1 MKNFNPGS
9 MVDTKRPY
17 DFANIS
23 FLFLTPIVGFGVG
36 SWYILNYG
44 ITWLEILNCFIM
56 YMLTGI
62 GITAGYHRYYAHRTY
77 DCAGF
82 LKAYYLLFGAAA
94 AQNSVL
100 NWSSDHRYHHRFVDT
115 DADPYNVKRGGLWAH
130 VGWIFYKNTENDEVR
145 YKNVPD
151 LLKDRW
157 ILWQH
162 RWYIAIL
169 AVVSFGL
176 PAAVGLLEGRPW
188 GGLLWGGF
196 IRVVLVHHTTFF
208 INSLAHLYGSQTYS
222 LDNTA
227 RDSWW
232 LGPLSF
238 GEGYHSFHH
247 KFQFDYRN
255 GVRWYHFDIAKWMIH
270 AFSKF
275 GWTWR
280 LSRAPDPMILKARL
294 AVETRQLA
302 IRLAAAGASQK
313 LWDRIQARLESGSA
327 RLESAMAQYQAAKLE
342 YRRRHDE
349 WSADARRQ
357 FAAKVLEYRYDF
369 EEARG
374 RWTDLVR
381 SMNRMAQPAK
391 GLLTFTAVVDILKMR
406 LF

>member
-1 MKNFNPGS
+1 
-9 MVDTKRPY
+9 
-17 DFANIS
+17 
-23 FLFLTPIVGFGVG
+23 
-36 SWYILNYG
+36 
-44 ITWLEILNCFIM
+44 M

-327 RLESAMAQYQAAKLE
+327 RLSPPWPNTRPPSWSTGGGTTNGRRTRAGNSPPRSWSTATISRKPAAVGPTWSL
-342 YRRRHDE
+342 DE
-349 WSADARRQ
+349 PHGPA
-357 FAAKVLEYRYDF
+357 
-369 EEARG
+369 
-374 RWTDLVR
+374 
-381 SMNRMAQPAK
+381 AK

>member
-1 MKNFNPGS
+1 MNYNPGS
-9 MVDTKRPY
+9 AKAVDRPF
-17 DFANIS
+17 DFPNIS
-23 FLFLTPIVGFGVG
+23 FLFLTPIIGFGAG
-36 SWYILNYG
+36 SWYILHYG
-44 ITWLEILNCFIM
+44 ITWLEVLNCFIM

-77 DCAGF
+77 ECAGF
-82 LKAYYLLFGAAA
+82 LKAYYLLFGGAA

-100 NWSSDHRYHHRFVDT
+100 NWASDHRYHHRFVDT
-115 DADPYNVKRGGLWAH
+115 DADPYNVKKGGLWAH
-130 VGWIFYKNTENDEVR
+130 VGWIFYKNTEDNSVR

-157 ILWQH
+157 IMWQD
-162 RWYIAIL
+162 RWYLAIL

-176 PAAVGLLEGRPW
+176 PACIGLLEGRPW

-222 LDNTA
+222 LDTTA

-232 LGPLSF
+232 LGPISF

-255 GVRWYHFDIAKWMIH
+255 GIRWYHFDIAKWMIH
-270 AFSKF
+270 CFSKI

-280 LSRAPDPMILKARL
+280 LSRTPEPMILRARL
-294 AVETRQLA
+294 EVQRRQLA

-313 LWDRIQARLESGSA
+313 VWGRIQVRLEAASL
-327 RLESAMAQYQAAKLE
+327 RLEQAMAQYQAAKLE
-342 YRRRHDE
+342 YGRQKDE
-349 WSADARRQ
+349 WSAEAGKQ
-357 FAAKVLEYRYDF
+357 FAARIESCRDEFL
-369 EEARG
+369 EARK
-374 RWTDLVR
+374 RWAEMLR
-381 SMNRMAQPAK
+381 AMNRISQPSAQ
-391 GLLTFTAVVDILKMR
+391 GLLTFTAVVDILKTR